1 MNLHPALRR
10 LLALA
15 CLLAV
20 APGVIGTPAAA
31 PARLDP
37 VTLVSFTTTPAAT
50 QITVEWVTASE
61 LDVAAFTLHRATEAA
76 PAGIVLPRKVHPA
89 PRATP
94 TRRPLPARRMRARL
108 TS

>member
-20 APGVIGTPAAA
+20 APGVIGAPAGA

-76 PAGIVLPRKVHPA
+76 PAGIVLRRARCIQHHAPP
-89 PRATP
+89 PRAVLC
-94 TRRPLPARRMRARL
+94 RHGECGLG
-108 TS
+108 